1 MNVKEAEGLNLE
13 HNLTAKIADE
23 TEPKPKPA
31 PIPAPAPAPTPI
43 PTPTPTPSR
52 SKRKPKSDSS
62 SESASDDSSDEEAA
76 SGVEITHG
84 FSSRKQTIIQF
95 NKKLDYKEREL
106 ALNPRVS
113 HEVVKILQWILGYAG
128 MVSLVLAGVGL
139 AISQGTYMT
148 RDEMERPVVK
158 ESFSWKFNGVIF
170 VFATLSMYTYSIYAN
185 IGKFDRR

>member
-1 MNVKEAEGLNLE
+1 MNTVGQLKYLAAPCLESLALAGVKKKAL
-13 HNLTAKIADE
+13 
-23 TEPKPKPA
+23 
-31 PIPAPAPAPTPI
+31 
-43 PTPTPTPSR
+43 
-52 SKRKPKSDSS
+52 KSAITKC
-62 SESASDDSSDEEAA
+62 SAAL
-76 SGVEITHG
+76 SGSCHIN
-84 FSSRKQTIIQF
+84 TIDHHQHDNPF
-95 NKKLDYKEREL
+95 QWKYQLDYKEREL